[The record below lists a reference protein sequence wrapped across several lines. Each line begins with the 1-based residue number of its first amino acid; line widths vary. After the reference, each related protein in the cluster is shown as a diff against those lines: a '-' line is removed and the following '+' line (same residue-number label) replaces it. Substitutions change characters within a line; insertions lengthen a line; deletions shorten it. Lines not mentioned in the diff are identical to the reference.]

1 MAAKYT
7 RRTQRVEA
15 LAIFNELAEAV
26 GLARVG
32 YRASGAEVKQL
43 FGELVDGVTEDDF
56 PKLRGARI

>member
-1 MAAKYT
+1 M
-7 RRTQRVEA
+7 EA